1 MKSDQDSDISEALD
15 ALQDW
20 TQPALDGEVL
30 ICECFCVSV
39 NDIRITCLEGL
50 DLDLLAQLFGFGTG
64 CMTCLKDLP
73 KWKSLVFEI
82 K

>member
-1 MKSDQDSDISEALD
+1 MKSDQDLDTSEALE

-20 TQPALDGEVL
+20 ERPALDGEIL

-39 NDIRITCLEGL
+39 KDISDACPQGL
-50 DLDLLAQLFGFGTG
+50 DLDLLAQRFGFGTG

-73 KWKSLVFEI
+73 KWQTLVFEI

>member
-1 MKSDQDSDISEALD
+1 MKSDQDLDISEAID
-15 ALQDW
+15 ALQDR
-20 TQPALDGEVL
+20 THPALDGEVL

-39 NDIRITCLEGL
+39 NDIRNTCPDDL
-50 DLDLLAQLFGFGTG
+50 DLDLLAQRFGFGTG

-73 KWKSLVFEI
+73 KWKSLVLEI